1 MDNAS
6 YHHSKTVRAALS
18 LYEARIL
25 VIWLPKYSPYLNPT
39 QRFWLHFKQLA
50 IVNRLCVSLTLL
62 QISIYEVMGQQNAL
76 KHPIG
81 LRLLDKFRFVA

>member
-1 MDNAS
+1 MDNDS
-6 YHHSKTVRAALS
+6 YHHRKTVRAALS

-25 VIWLPKYSPYLNPT
+25 VIWLPKYSPFLNPI

-50 IVNRLCVSLTLL
+50 IVNLLHLSLTLL
-62 QISIYEVMGQQNAL
+62 QISINEVMAQQNAL
-76 KHPIG
+76 DHPIG

>member
-1 MDNAS
+1 MDNTS

-25 VIWLPKYSPYLNPT
+25 VNWLPKCSLCLNPI
-39 QRFWLHFKQLA
+39 QRVWLHFKQLA
-50 IVNRLCVSLTLL
+50 IVNHLHLSLTLL
-62 QISIYEVMGQQNAL
+62 QISIYEEMGQQNAL
-76 KHPIG
+76 NHPIG